1 MYTELCTYLNEGGPQ
16 LEFARVGDK
25 LISRQKIEDAIDE
38 ILSLRVQG
46 MSQAEAAN
54 RTGVDRTFIS
64 RLETLGEI
72 RKGGSIAIIG
82 FPLSNCG
89 EIQETAAEVGV
100 DFALLMS
107 DEERWNWVKSKT
119 GIDLFNELLELI
131 TRIRRFDKVVLIG
144 SDRRLELI
152 KGLLDRHT
160 EVFTITIGQS
170 PMTGDVYLNPKSL
183 RELVAEIRG

>member
-1 MYTELCTYLNEGGPQ
+1 MS
-16 LEFARVGDK
+16 DK
-25 LISRQKIEDAIDE
+25 IISRQKIDDAVDE

-46 MSQAEAAN
+46 MSQAETAN
-54 RTGVDRTFIS
+54 KTGVDRTFIS
-64 RLETLGEI
+64 RLETLGEV

-82 FPLSNCG
+82 FPLSNCR
-89 EIQETAAEVGV
+89 EIRETAVEAGV

-131 TRIRRFDKVVLIG
+131 TKIRRFDKVVLIG

-170 PMTGDVYLNPKSL
+170 PMTGDVYLNPESL
-183 RELVAEIRG
+183 RKLVAEIRG